1 MGANAKYYT
10 LSAVM
15 RCDPKDGKAYV
26 EKFENDKDKTIA
38 ERAAALT
45 Q

>member
-1 MGANAKYYT
+1 VGANAKFYT

-26 EKFENDKDKTIA
+26 EKFENDKDKTTA
-38 ERAAALT
+38 DRATDLT
-45 Q
+45 K